1 MVVVPAETFLEKLIA
16 AALFTVVHG
25 KKIVFRYIAGVS
37 PVKLSIVSDL
47 IWFAA
52 GPVLAFFAHDVPEK
66 QMASIIRTA
75 AAFFNI
81 DQLPPHFLKDYHR
94 AAMIY
99 TGQILV
105 VLLPKYTNNPI
116 SVYNI

>member
-1 MVVVPAETFLEKLIA
+1 MIVPI
-16 AALFTVVHG
+16 
-25 KKIVFRYIAGVS
+25 
-37 PVKLSIVSDL
+37 
-47 IWFAA
+47 
-52 GPVLAFFAHDVPEK
+52 GPEGSSLMYGLPLVLYLLFFAHDVPEK
-66 QMASIIRTA
+66 QMAGIIRTA